1 MDTIQFNINK
11 QMFFGLLQAMDEKDK
26 LEIFDRLRKSL
37 FVSRFERL
45 LKTTR
50 TNDLTIEDITREVE
64 AVRQERYEKR
74 KE

>member
-1 MDTIQFNINK
+1 
-11 QMFFGLLQAMDEKDK
+11 MDEKDK

>member
-74 KE
+74 EE

>member
-1 MDTIQFNINK
+1 MDTIQFNLNK